1 MVWISILIL
10 ALTFVAVMLVSGNN
24 LSACVGPAVGSRII
38 SKRFGMLLGAA
49 GFSLGLLIQGVTMT
63 NTVAKLM
70 PVATLQFRA
79 EVLFVA
85 ILVFVVAD
93 LIRVP
98 MSLSM
103 SLVGL
108 LTGVSIANGALTN
121 GAYVAEIVG
130 LWVAAPLIAIVF
142 AFYSIRIINRRQPKN
157 IWHRLQTYKILLIVL
172 AFSTS
177 YVLGA
182 NTIGLIVATGGF
194 DLTTVLLSIA
204 AIFIGTFYLSAGE
217 IRRVS
222 EELFLMRYP
231 NATTAL
237 LTSSVLVEA
246 ATLLNIPLSNTQAL
260 SSAVFGTGI
269 SYKSKF
275 VSIKPFL
282 ITVSS
287 WVIAPLLSFA
297 IGLIITKI

>member
-1 MVWISILIL
+1 MDWLSILLL

-49 GFSLGLLIQGVTMT
+49 GFSLGLIFQGATMT

-70 PVATLQFRA
+70 PVATSQFRV

-108 LTGVSIANGALTN
+108 LTGVSIANGTLTN
-121 GAYVAEIVG
+121 GMYIAEIVG
-130 LWVAAPLIAIVF
+130 LWVIAPIVAIVF
-142 AFYSIRIINRRQPKN
+142 AFYLIRILNKRQPKN

-194 DLTTVLLSIA
+194 ELTTAILSIA
-204 AIFIGTFYLSAGE
+204 AIFVGTFYLSAGE

-222 EELFLMRYP
+222 QELFLMRYT

-237 LTSSVLVEA
+237 LTSSVLVET
-246 ATLLNIPLSNTQAL
+246 ATLFNIPLSNTQAL

-297 IGLIITKI
+297 IGFFIAKI